1 MILGAGALSDRMIR
15 SLTTD
20 GCIRNAKEKNVNP
33 ASIDLSINKEAY
45 RITSSASPVRGQAV
59 RELMEILNATPM
71 HPGDIF
77 EPGTMY
83 LVRTNEMFALP
94 DDIYGYCNPKSS
106 VGRDGL
112 LVRMVCDGVDGF
124 DSVPTGKDEL
134 TKKPRNPWLL
144 ISPTAMPV
152 RMYPGET
159 LAQVRFFTSDTRLD
173 RQEIRRLYRK
183 QPLFFDGK
191 GASIPWDDAI
201 CSSDGS
207 LTVSLDLRPREVI
220 GWRCRENR
228 RVIDYSA
235 TQRVEDYFDRVIP
248 DRDGGILL
256 KKGRFYIL
264 GTEQCV
270 LVPPEFACEVKAVTK
285 RFAHADIHA
294 AGFIDPGWGYGK
306 DGKGRGRRITLE
318 VWPHEDW
325 YIQSGQL
332 IGEISYERMI
342 ELPLVH
348 YDEKETSHY
357 RHQKGALPSKRFA

>member
-15 SLTTD
+15 SLIAD
-20 GCIRNAKEKNVNP
+20 GYIRNAKEENVNP
-33 ASIDLSINKEAY
+33 ASLDLSINKEAY
-45 RITSSASPVRGQAV
+45 RITSSASPVRGQTV
-59 RELMEILNATPM
+59 RELMKILSATPM

-83 LVRTNEMFALP
+83 LVPTNETLALP

-112 LVRMVCDGVDGF
+112 LVRVVCDGVDGF
-124 DSVPTGKDEL
+124 DFVPTGKDEL
-134 TKKPRNPWLL
+134 TKKHRNPWLL
-144 ISPTAMPV
+144 ISPTVMPV

-183 QPLFFDGK
+183 QPLFFDNK
-191 GASIPWDDAI
+191 GASIPWDDAM

-207 LTVSLDLRPREVI
+207 LTVSLDLRPGEVI

-228 RVIDYSA
+228 QVIDYST
-235 TQRVEDYFDRVIP
+235 TQRVEDYFDPVTP
-248 DRDGGILL
+248 DRNGGILL
-256 KKGRFYIL
+256 KKGGFYIL
-264 GTEQCV
+264 GTGPHV
-270 LVPPEFACEVKAVTK
+270 LVTPEFACEVKAVTK

-306 DGKGRGRRITLE
+306 DGKNRGRRITLE

-325 YIQSGQL
+325 YIQPGQL
-332 IGEISYERMI
+332 IGEISYERTI
-342 ELPLVH
+342 ELPRVH

-357 RHQKGALPSKRFA
+357 RHQKGALPSKRFV